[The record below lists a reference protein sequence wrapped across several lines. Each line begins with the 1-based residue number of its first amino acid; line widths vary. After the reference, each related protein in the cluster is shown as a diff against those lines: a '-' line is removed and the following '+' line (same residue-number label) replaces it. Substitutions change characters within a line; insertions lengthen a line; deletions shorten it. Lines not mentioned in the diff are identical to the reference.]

1 MIVISSKEYLLPM
14 ESLLQIQSVMMIL
27 QQINDVDEGHSKS
40 MEFSYDNESMKTLQ
54 TQEDQPSQHDQSMK
68 PLQDSSTT
76 PSQDKQENS
85 SIPVSYQIWWI
96 MWMDGQFHQL
106 IMIQILNLQGQWRCE
121 SLLIPDIDI

>member
-1 MIVISSKEYLLPM
+1 MIVILLKEYLLPI